1 MSGAILS
8 AAAALTAIL
17 TGANHVALAGSDVRL
32 GDIAKVSGSGADDAA
47 GIVIAHLDGGKS
59 ATLSREEIAQLV
71 RRAVPSIKVVIG
83 AGTDIILEAPTL
95 GAVASRCVEA
105 AAAIAPGG
113 QINTR
118 DVRDVV
124 CSSTRTAAAVVRDH
138 DRGIATAAA
147 AIQPGDYLG
156 QLLVTDAPAVARGD
170 KLTLVSKAG
179 PVTIS
184 RQVTAL
190 QSAAPEQ
197 RRLFVR
203 TDDGSV
209 FSAPITAGASR

>member
-1 MSGAILS
+1 MGGTILS
-8 AAAALTAIL
+8 AAAALTAVV
-17 TGANHVALAGSDVRL
+17 TGANHVALAGGDVRL
-32 GDIAKVSGSGADDAA
+32 GDVARVQGADA
-47 GIVIAHLDGGKS
+47 GVASEVVIARLAGGKS
-59 ATLSREEIAQLV
+59 ATLSRDEIAQLI

-83 AGTDIILEAPTL
+83 AGTDIIFEAPTV
-95 GAVASRCVEA
+95 GAVASKCVEA
-105 AAAIAPGG
+105 AGAIAPGG
-113 QINTR
+113 QISNK
-118 DVRDVV
+118 DVRAVV

-138 DRGIATAAA
+138 DRGIVTAAA

-190 QSAAPEQ
+190 QSAAPEH

-203 TDDGSV
+203 TEDGSV
-209 FSAPITAGASR
+209 FSAPLAAGGSQ